1 MTALVP
7 TRGLV
12 DSIAELFEPVD
23 SNALGDLLLEY
34 ADQRA
39 TLERVASIFADQPT
53 LDVLRY
59 FADGNGIR
67 ERGGYVS
74 DRMFGLPGAVK
85 ALNASY
91 WQRALEATDV
101 LDVMPAERREQW
113 RKQIENLDVPEFTE
127 AAIHSTIAE
136 HLASR
141 HKYFAERVDG
151 LFRALSPEHK
161 TNLPTGF
168 RSKLIINYAFD
179 SDGDPVSGRVD
190 VLADLRIVVAKFMGR
205 DDIGEGGSIVHGLTR
220 KVARYARR
228 SRCGEWVS
236 LDGGAIEIKAH
247 QCGTCHVRVHDEIA
261 WRLNAVLAYLHPHAV
276 PESSRTRPKRGASKR
291 PKPTPELVTRP
302 LPFAVLKALATF
314 ESREDA
320 SRWTYGYGWR
330 DLDKHVRS
338 EVEGVLASI
347 GGVFERGDWGA
358 CRFDYDARE
367 AIGEI
372 LASGCV
378 PDQKAHQFYPTPTN
392 LAARVVELAGIGP
405 DDRVLE
411 PSAGQGA
418 IAELLPRE
426 RTTCVEASALH
437 CAVLRAKGLT
447 VVHGDFLQMSR
458 TTDALL
464 RVGYPTRVVM
474 NPPFDRGQW
483 RAHVEHAATFI
494 SEGGRL
500 VAILPSGAPS
510 KLDLPGF
517 NLTWSEPIEGAF
529 AGTSISVVIL
539 VATRA

>member
-1 MTALVP
+1 MSALVP
-7 TRGLV
+7 TRDLANSLA
-12 DSIAELFEPVD
+12 DLFEPVD
-23 SNALGDLLLEY
+23 SNALGAMLLEY

-39 TLERVASIFADQPT
+39 NLERIAAIFADHET
-53 LDVLRY
+53 LHVLRY

-67 ERGGYVS
+67 ERGGYIS
-74 DRMFGLPGAVK
+74 DRIFGLPGAVK

-91 WQRALEATDV
+91 WQRALETTDV

-127 AAIHSTIAE
+127 AAIQSTIAE

-151 LFRALSPEHK
+151 IFLALSPEHV
-161 TNLPTGF
+161 TNSPTGF
-168 RSKLIINYAFD
+168 RGKLIINYAFD
-179 SDGDPVSGRVD
+179 SDGDPVSRRVD
-190 VLADLRIVVAKFMGR
+190 VLTDLRIVVAKFMGR
-205 DDIGEGGSIVHGLTR
+205 DDIGEGGSVVHGLTR
-220 KVARYARR
+220 RVSKYARR
-228 SRCGEWVS
+228 ERCGEWVP
-236 LDGGAIEIKAH
+236 LDGGALEIKAH

-261 WRLNAVLAYLHPHAV
+261 WRLNAVLAYLHPLAI
-276 PESSRTRPKRGASKR
+276 PESNRTRPKRGASKR

-338 EVEGVLASI
+338 EVEHVLASI
-347 GGVFERGDWGA
+347 GGVFGDWGA
-358 CRFDYDARE
+358 CQFDYDARDV
-367 AIGEI
+367 IGQI

-378 PDQKAHQFYPTPTN
+378 PDQKAHQFYPTPAA
-392 LAARVVELAGIGP
+392 LAARVVELASIGP

-418 IAELLPRE
+418 IAELLPPD
-426 RTTCVEASALH
+426 RTVCIEASALH

-447 VVHGDFLQMSR
+447 TVHGDFL
-458 TTDALL
+458 AWHAEIP
-464 RVGYPTRVVM
+464 PTRVVM

-483 RAHVEHAATFI
+483 CSHVEHAAVVI
-494 SEGGRL
+494 APGGRL
-500 VAILPSGAPS
+500 VAILPASAPRR
-510 KLDLPGF
+510 LELPGF
-517 NLTWSEPIEGAF
+517 SLTWSEPIDNAF

-539 VATRA
+539 IAEKQA